1 MPFTVKELRSTS
13 MSISGSE
20 DEKTG
25 KRSVTQSITTT
36 YRVIATGYASAD
48 MVTDA
53 QVACA
58 SGLPSVN
65 VTTWYSSVAGVGL
78 PQAVC
83 RSKTVTRHTDNAF
96 VFDVDCEFSTPEL
109 EGEDCVG
116 VPPVSVTDIT
126 PSVQSQIGSYERVL
140 YADKD
145 GEACWRLPGTLTPFQ
160 APVVETIPTFSL
172 KITQYESSLTFDD
185 QLARSFKLNSGTYR
199 GKAAGLWMI
208 GAVAASEVEVELQ
221 SGPTTAVKVTYPI
234 TLSERYY
241 YPPGVAATE
250 ANRIIY
256 GWDKVQ
262 PLVDTM
268 RITAPPVQKLVP
280 MTDVGSSNVRSGYIQ
295 TSGEERVVVAG
306 SNDDRPD
313 YLRFKTQDSI
323 NFASFLQ
330 A

>member
-25 KRSVTQSITTT
+25 KQSVSQSITTT
-36 YRVIATGYASAD
+36 YRVIATGYASPD

-58 SGLPSVN
+58 AGLPSVN
-65 VTTWYSSVAGVGL
+65 VTTWYSSIAGVGL

-83 RSKTVTRHTDNAF
+83 RSKSVTRLSENAF

-116 VPPVSVTDIT
+116 APPLSLTDIT

-145 GEACWRLPGTLTPFQ
+145 GEACWRLPGTLTPFS
-160 APVVETIPTFSL
+160 APVTETIPTLSL
-172 KITQYESSLTFDD
+172 KITQYESSLSFDD
-185 QLARSFKLNSGTYR
+185 QLARSFKTNSDTYR
-199 GKAAGLWMI
+199 SKAAGLWLI
-208 GAVAASEVEVELQ
+208 GAVSATETEVQLQ
-221 SGPTTAVKVTYPI
+221 SGPVTAVKVTYPI
-234 TLSERYY
+234 TLSERFY
-241 YPPGVAATE
+241 YPPGLAATPSN
-250 ANRIIY
+250 AVVY

-268 RITAPPVQKLVP
+268 RMTAPPVAKLVP
-280 MTDVGSSNVRSGYIQ
+280 MRDAGSGNVRSGYID
-295 TSGEERVVVAG
+295 SNGEERVAAAG
-306 SNDDRPD
+306 SLDDRPD
-313 YLRFKTQDSI
+313 YLRFRAQDQI
-323 NFASFLQ
+323 AFASFLQ